1 MEEDFYASVK
11 LVSGE
16 EIFGEVMPSEE
27 NGRTVLIIS
36 DPVEIETVSMN
47 GTHEGLRMMPWL
59 RSMPTE
65 SIIVIPMDRVITV
78 VEAREDSEV
87 VKYYQKFIF
96 SNLNGGP
103 AEKIKVTK
111 KMGYVISVERAR
123 ENLEKA
129 YKKGRRAHSIPLNS
143 DRVIVHPFG

>member
-1 MEEDFYASVK
+1 MEEEFYASVK

-47 GTHEGLRMMPWL
+47 GSHEGLRMMPWL
-59 RSMPTE
+59 RSMPAE
-65 SIIVIPMDRVITV
+65 GIIIIPMDKVITV

-87 VKYYQKFIF
+87 VAYYQRFIMT
-96 SNLNGGP
+96 NLQGGSS
-103 AEKIKVTK
+103 EKIKVTK
-111 KMGYVISVERAR
+111 KMGYVITVEKAR
-123 ENLEKA
+123 ENLEKL
-129 YKKGRRAHSIPLNS
+129 YKKGSEQS
-143 DRVIVHPFG
+143 

>member
-36 DPVEIETVSMN
+36 DPVEIETVSMD
-47 GTHEGLRMMPWL
+47 GRHEGLRMMPWL
-59 RSMPTE
+59 RSMPAE
-65 SIIVIPMDRVITV
+65 GIIIIPMDKVITV

-87 VKYYQKFIF
+87 VAYYQRFIMT
-96 SNLNGGP
+96 NLIQKGGSS
-103 AEKIKVTK
+103 EKIKVTK
-111 KMGYVISVERAR
+111 KMGYVISVEKAR
-123 ENLEKA
+123 EHLEKLF
-129 YKKGRRAHSIPLNS
+129 KNGSEQS
-143 DRVIVHPFG
+143 

>member
-1 MEEDFYASVK
+1 MEEEFYASVK

-47 GTHEGLRMMPWL
+47 GSHEGLRMMPWL

-65 SIIVIPMDRVITV
+65 GIIIIPMDKVITV
-78 VEAREDSEV
+78 VEAKENSEV
-87 VKYYQKFIF
+87 VSYYQKSIMTT
-96 SNLNGGP
+96 LNGGSS
-103 AEKIKVTK
+103 EKIKVTK
-111 KMGYVISVERAR
+111 KMGYVISVEQAR
-123 ENLEKA
+123 EHLEKLFD
-129 YKKGRRAHSIPLNS
+129 KDS
-143 DRVIVHPFG
+143 

>member
-36 DPVEIETVSMN
+36 DPVEIETVNMN
-47 GTHEGLRMMPWL
+47 GSHEGLRMMPWL
-59 RSMPTE
+59 RSMPNE
-65 SIIVIPMDRVITV
+65 NIVIIPMDRVITV
-78 VEAREDSEV
+78 VEAQPDSEV
-87 VKYYQKFIF
+87 VRYYEKFIF
-96 SNLNGGP
+96 TNLQQGS

-111 KMGYVISVERAR
+111 KMGYVISVEKAR
-123 ENLEKA
+123 ETLEKI
-129 YKKGRRAHSIPLNS
+129 YKKPQS
-143 DRVIVHPFG
+143 DIDS

>member
-36 DPVEIETVSMN
+36 DPVEIETVSMD
-47 GTHEGLRMMPWL
+47 GRHEGLRMMPWL
-59 RSMPTE
+59 RSMPNE
-65 SIIVIPMDRVITV
+65 NIVIIPMDRVITV

-87 VKYYQKFIF
+87 VRYYQKFIF
-96 SNLNGGP
+96 SNLKDTSS
-103 AEKIKVTK
+103 EKIKVTK
-111 KMGYVISVERAR
+111 KMGYVISVAEAR
-123 ENLEKA
+123 ENLEKL
-129 YKKGRRAHSIPLNS
+129 YKKGEAT
-143 DRVIVHPFG
+143 

>member
-1 MEEDFYASVK
+1 MEEEFYASVK

-47 GTHEGLRMMPWL
+47 GSHEGLRMMPWL

-65 SIIVIPMDRVITV
+65 SIIIIPMDKVITV
-78 VEAREDSEV
+78 VEAREESEV
-87 VKYYQKFIF
+87 VAYYQKFIMTNLSGGF
-96 SNLNGGP
+96 SD
-103 AEKIKVTK
+103 KIKVTK
-111 KMGYVISVERAR
+111 KMGYVISVEKAR
-123 ENLEKA
+123 ENLE
-129 YKKGRRAHSIPLNS
+129 RIFNS
-143 DRVIVHPFG
+143 GSEDQLSS

>member
-1 MEEDFYASVK
+1 MEEEFYASVK

-47 GTHEGLRMMPWL
+47 GSHEGLRMMPWL

-65 SIIVIPMDRVITV
+65 SIIIIPMDKVITV
-78 VEAREDSEV
+78 VEARDESEV
-87 VKYYQKFIF
+87 VAYYQKFIMT
-96 SNLNGGP
+96 NLSGGSSD
-103 AEKIKVTK
+103 KIKVTK
-111 KMGYVISVERAR
+111 KMGYVISVEKAR
-123 ENLEKA
+123 ENLE
-129 YKKGRRAHSIPLNS
+129 RIFNS
-143 DRVIVHPFG
+143 GSEDQLSS

>member
-1 MEEDFYASVK
+1 MEEEFYASVK

-47 GTHEGLRMMPWL
+47 GSHEGLRMMPWL
-59 RSMPTE
+59 RSMPAE
-65 SIIVIPMDRVITV
+65 GIIIIPMDKVITV

-87 VKYYQKFIF
+87 VAYYQRFIMT
-96 SNLNGGP
+96 NLQGGSS
-103 AEKIKVTK
+103 EKIKVTK
-111 KMGYVISVERAR
+111 KMGYVISVEKAR
-123 ENLEKA
+123 ENLEKLF
-129 YKKGRRAHSIPLNS
+129 KKGTEQS
-143 DRVIVHPFG
+143 

>member
-1 MEEDFYASVK
+1 MEEDFYASIK

-47 GTHEGLRMMPWL
+47 GSSEGLRMMPWL

-65 SIIVIPMDRVITV
+65 NIIIIPMDKVITV

-87 VKYYQKFIF
+87 VKYYQRFIF
-96 SNLNGGP
+96 SNLNGTQS
-103 AEKIKVTK
+103 EKIKVTK
-111 KMGYVISVERAR
+111 KMGYVISVEKAR
-123 ENLEKA
+123 ETLERL
-129 YKKGRRAHSIPLNS
+129 YKKGEAT
-143 DRVIVHPFG
+143 

>member
-1 MEEDFYASVK
+1 MEEEFYASVK

-47 GTHEGLRMMPWL
+47 GSHEGLRMMPWL

-65 SIIVIPMDRVITV
+65 GIIIIPMDKVITV
-78 VEAREDSEV
+78 VEAREESEV
-87 VKYYQKFIF
+87 VAYYQKFIF
-96 SNLNGGP
+96 NNLQQGP

-111 KMGYVISVERAR
+111 KMGYVISVEKAR
-123 ENLEKA
+123 ENLE
-129 YKKGRRAHSIPLNS
+129 RIFNS
-143 DRVIVHPFG
+143 GSEDQLSS